1 MFAENDVIFLS
12 KFAMIED
19 VNMNT
24 RQMNLQSFK
33 LALYD
38 MHLQFKSSVKM

>member
-19 VNMNT
+19 VNT

-38 MHLQFKSSVKM
+38 SMICICNLNHQ